1 MYNHTAAFAHK
12 GAQVTAGPALS
23 MHPSIMSASSPRLA
37 FCGGRGVGEAVRI
50 RGALPATPPNTI
62 AQLINRI
69 SYLPQAGFYV
79 PGSYILCSNIFLC
92 DETQLASSVND
103 SKWICCSPSRDCWLC
118 SRISF
123 RCLSPTHPT
132 AQECSLARNQSHS
145 KSVFSIFP
153 RARFH
158 LSLL

>member
-37 FCGGRGVGEAVRI
+37 FCGGRGVGEAMRI

-92 DETQLASSVND
+92 DETQLASSVNEFQMDLLLPKQGLPALLYDKFQVSLPD
-103 SKWICCSPSRDCWLC
+103 SSNSARMF
-118 SRISF
+118 IS
-123 RCLSPTHPT
+123 
-132 AQECSLARNQSHS
+132 
-145 KSVFSIFP
+145 
-153 RARFH
+153 
-158 LSLL
+158 

>member
-37 FCGGRGVGEAVRI
+37 FCGGRGVGEAMRI

-92 DETQLASSVND
+92 DETQLASSVNEFQMDLLLPKQGLLALLCDKFQVSLPD
-103 SKWICCSPSRDCWLC
+103 SSNSARMF
-118 SRISF
+118 IS
-123 RCLSPTHPT
+123 
-132 AQECSLARNQSHS
+132 
-145 KSVFSIFP
+145 
-153 RARFH
+153 
-158 LSLL
+158 